1 MGGTRAAVAAAIISA
16 QNDGSSAA
24 GALKKVADAGFE
36 IDGTPY
42 AAFITRY
49 FATR

>member
-16 QNDGSSAA
+16 EIDKSGAA
-24 GALKKVADAGFE
+24 GAHKKVSDAGFD

-42 AAFITRY
+42 AEFIDTY
-49 FATR
+49 FA